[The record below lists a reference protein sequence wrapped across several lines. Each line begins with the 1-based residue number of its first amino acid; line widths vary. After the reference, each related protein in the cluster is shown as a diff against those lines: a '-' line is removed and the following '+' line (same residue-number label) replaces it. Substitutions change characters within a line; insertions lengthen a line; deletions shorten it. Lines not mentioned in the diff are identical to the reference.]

1 MVSSSQTTDSIN
13 IVRLKMKVEELFG
26 TLQQS
31 VIATWRKHL
40 KTKKYSNHM
49 ALDEYYKD
57 APELIDSLI
66 EEWQG
71 THDKI
76 EKYEDLLKDKT
87 FDTAVDYLTEL
98 RKITKEGRELMDSSE
113 LESDIDAILSL
124 IDSVIYK
131 LKELKEG
138 HLNLVDFLRASSID
152 ESGTSLGDQT
162 HYAESWM
169 RQAWTDR
176 DMKNTIIAVLNGFST
191 SLKDKVDHPQ
201 STEKEKKSAQL
212 YLDIID
218 KMYQLL

>member
-1 MVSSSQTTDSIN
+1 
-13 IVRLKMKVEELFG
+13 MKVEELFG

-31 VIATWRKHL
+31 VVTTWRKHL
-40 KTKKYSNHM
+40 KTKKYSSHM
-49 ALDEYYKD
+49 ALDEYYKE

-76 EKYEDLLKDKT
+76 EEYVNLFKDKE

-98 RKITKEGRELMDSSE
+98 RKVVKDGRELMDSSE
-113 LESDIDAILSL
+113 LESDVDAILSL

-131 LKELKEG
+131 LKELKEDMG
-138 HLNLVDFLRASSID
+138 LVDFLHMLN
-152 ESGTSLGDQT
+152 ESGTPLSDQS

-169 RQAWTDR
+169 RQNWTDR
-176 DMKNTIIAVLNGFST
+176 DMKNTIIAVLNGFELA
-191 SLKDKVDHPQ
+191 LKEKVDHPQ
-201 STEKEKKSAQL
+201 STEREKKASQV

-218 KMYQLL
+218 KMYKLF